1 MKYVVKKFLTLII
14 TLFIVSLLAFLAI
27 GAVPG
32 DVVTSKLG
40 TNATPEAVAEKR
52 AELGLDKP
60 IVVRYGRWLVDFL
73 KGDMGISY
81 SYNQPVQ
88 EMVMEKLP
96 LTAVLVLMACVLMIL
111 LSFPIGV
118 FTARYAGGIF
128 DRVMTVLNQ
137 MIMAVPPV
145 FVGILFSFLF
155 GVIVR
160 GIFPIKY
167 ISYEKSLSD
176 FLLFMVL
183 PALSI
188 AISRTAMTVKML
200 RTSLLEEMD
209 KSYIRTA
216 YSRGHNRS
224 TVLRRHALRNA
235 VVPVIMFMAA
245 SAAEMIAASIIIEQV
260 FAIPG
265 IGSLLLSSIGNRD
278 FPVVQAIV
286 VLMAFWVVM
295 VNFIADIISQWVDP
309 RIRPD

>member
-40 TNATPEAVAEKR
+40 TNATPEAVAEMR
-52 AELGLDKP
+52 AELGLDRP
-60 IVVRYGRWLVDFL
+60 ILVRYGHWLVHFL
-73 KGDMGISY
+73 QGDMGVSY

-88 EMVMEKLP
+88 EMVMGKLP
-96 LTAVLVLMACVLMIL
+96 LTAALVLMACVFMIL

-118 FTARYAGGIF
+118 FTARHAGGIF
-128 DRVMTVLNQ
+128 DRIMTVLNQ
-137 MIMAVPPV
+137 VIMAIPPV

-155 GVIVR
+155 GVMVR

-167 ISYEKSLSD
+167 ISYETSISR
-176 FLLFMVL
+176 FLLFMIL

-200 RTSLLEEMD
+200 RASLLDEMD

-216 YSRGHNRS
+216 YSRGHNRC

-295 VNFIADIISQWVDP
+295 VNFVADIISQWVDP
-309 RIRPD
+309 RIRLD

>member
-40 TNATPEAVAEKR
+40 TNATPEAVAEMR
-52 AELGLDKP
+52 AELGLDRP
-60 IVVRYGRWLVDFL
+60 ILVRYGHWLVHFL
-73 KGDMGISY
+73 QGDMGVSY

-88 EMVMEKLP
+88 EMVLGKLP
-96 LTAVLVLMACVLMIL
+96 LTAALVLMACVFMIL

-118 FTARYAGGIF
+118 FTARHAGGIF
-128 DRVMTVLNQ
+128 DRIMTVLNQ
-137 MIMAVPPV
+137 VIMAIPPV
-145 FVGILFSFLF
+145 LVGILFSFLF
-155 GVIVR
+155 GVMVR

-167 ISYEKSLSD
+167 ISYETSISR
-176 FLLFMVL
+176 FLLFMIL

-200 RTSLLEEMD
+200 RASLLDEMD

-216 YSRGHNRS
+216 YSRGHNRC

-295 VNFIADIISQWVDP
+295 VNFVADIISQWVDP
-309 RIRPD
+309 RIRLD

>member
-40 TNATPEAVAEKR
+40 TNATPEAVAEMR
-52 AELGLDKP
+52 AELGLDRP
-60 IVVRYGRWLVDFL
+60 ILVRYGHWLVHFL
-73 KGDMGISY
+73 QGDMGVSY

-88 EMVMEKLP
+88 EMVMGKLP
-96 LTAVLVLMACVLMIL
+96 LTAALVLMACVFMIL

-118 FTARYAGGIF
+118 FTARHAGGIF
-128 DRVMTVLNQ
+128 DRIMTVLNQ
-137 MIMAVPPV
+137 VIMAIPPV
-145 FVGILFSFLF
+145 LVGILFSFLF
-155 GVIVR
+155 GVMVR

-167 ISYEKSLSD
+167 ISYETSISR
-176 FLLFMVL
+176 FLLFMIL

-200 RTSLLEEMD
+200 RASLLDEMD

-216 YSRGHNRS
+216 YSRGHNRC

-295 VNFIADIISQWVDP
+295 VNFVADIISQWVDP
-309 RIRPD
+309 RIRLD